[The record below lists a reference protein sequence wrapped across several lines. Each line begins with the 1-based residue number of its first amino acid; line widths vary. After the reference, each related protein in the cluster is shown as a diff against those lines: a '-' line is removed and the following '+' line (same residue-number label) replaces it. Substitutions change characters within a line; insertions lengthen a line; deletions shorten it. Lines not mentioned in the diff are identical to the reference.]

1 MARLTALVDGP
12 VSIIG
17 AGLAGS
23 LLAVYLARRG
33 IEVRL
38 FERRGD
44 MRSTP
49 IAAGRSIN
57 LALAN
62 RGLAALQQVGL
73 DDDVQPLLTRMR
85 GRMMHDLD
93 GELLL
98 QPYGQRPDEVI
109 YSISRAHLNI
119 LLLQAADAHEHV
131 SLYFEQRVEQVDFDT
146 GAMRVLDKRSGAHRD
161 IAAGP
166 VICAGGATSRIRRQM
181 MQREGYEAA
190 VEYLAHDY
198 KELTLPADTDGGH
211 QIASDALHI
220 WPRGSH
226 MLIALPNLDG
236 SFTVTLF
243 MPRQGEPSFESLV
256 TRTAVREFFARE
268 FADVVPLIPALEQEY
283 FDNPTGQ
290 MQTVYAY
297 PWHVGGNALLIG
309 DAAHGIVPFHG
320 QGMNAAFE
328 DCREL
333 DACLD
338 NTNGG
343 WEGVFSRFQ
352 SARKPNT
359 DAIAQMALENYTE
372 MRDSVRDPGF
382 HLQKQVAWELERRHP
397 TRFVPRYTMV
407 SFRHIPYA
415 QALQRGDIQKR
426 ILTQITHGAT
436 RLQEV
441 DFEYGAQLVLQQLPP
456 LECSHDPAEHE

>member
-1 MARLTALVDGP
+1 MPLPHAP
-12 VSIIG
+12 VNIIG

-23 LLAVYLARRG
+23 LLAIYLARRG
-33 IEVRL
+33 IEVHL
-38 FERRGD
+38 FERRVD
-44 MRSTP
+44 MRNTP
-49 IAAGRSIN
+49 IPAGRSIN

-73 DDDVQPLLTRMR
+73 EHDVQPLLTSMR
-85 GRMMHDLD
+85 GRMMHDLQ
-93 GELLL
+93 GELRR

-109 YSISRAHLNI
+109 YSVSRAHLNI
-119 LLLQAADAHEHV
+119 LLLHAADAHEHV
-131 SLYFEQRVEQVDFDT
+131 RLYFEHRVEQVDFDT
-146 GAMRVLDKRSGAHRD
+146 GAMRVLDKHSGEHREFTH
-161 IAAGP
+161 GP

-181 MQREGYEAA
+181 MARDGFEAS
-190 VEYLAHDY
+190 VEYLPHDY
-198 KELTLPADTDGGH
+198 KELTLPAGPQGAH
-211 QIASDALHI
+211 RIAPDALHI

-243 MPRQGEPSFESLV
+243 MPRRGDPGFDRLNTPSE
-256 TRTAVREFFARE
+256 VREFFARE
-268 FADVVPLIPALEQEY
+268 FSDVAPLIPALEQEF
-283 FDNPTGQ
+283 FDNPTGR
-290 MQTVYAY
+290 MQTVHAY

-333 DACLD
+333 DACL
-338 NTNGG
+338 THPQGT
-343 WEGVFSRFQ
+343 WESVFSRFQ
-352 SARKPNT
+352 AARKPNT
-359 DAIAQMALENYTE
+359 DAIAQMALENYIE

-382 HLQKQVAWELERRHP
+382 HLRKQLAWELERRHP
-397 TRFVPRYTMV
+397 TRFVPRYTMI

-415 QALQRGDIQKR
+415 QALHRGEIQER
-426 ILTQITHGAT
+426 ILRQITHHAS
-436 RLQEV
+436 RIEDV

-456 LECSHDPAEHE
+456 LDIRQTAADDE

>member
-1 MARLTALVDGP
+1 MALADSP
-12 VSIIG
+12 VNIIG

-33 IEVRL
+33 IEVHL
-38 FERRGD
+38 FERRAD
-44 MRSTP
+44 MRNTP
-49 IAAGRSIN
+49 IPAGRSIN

-73 DDDVQPLLTRMR
+73 DDDVQPLLTPMR
-85 GRMMHDLD
+85 GRMMHDLQ

-109 YSISRAHLNI
+109 YSVSRAHLNI
-119 LLLQAADAHEHV
+119 LLLNAADAHEHV
-131 SLYFEQRVEQVDFDT
+131 RVHFEHRVEQVDFDT
-146 GAMRVLDKRSGAHRD
+146 GAIRVLDKRSGEHRD
-161 IAAGP
+161 FTRGP
-166 VICAGGATSRIRRQM
+166 TICAGGATSRIRRQM
-181 MQREGYEAA
+181 MAREGFEAS
-190 VEYLAHDY
+190 VDYLEHDY
-198 KELTLPADTDGGH
+198 KELTLPASPQGAH

-243 MPRQGEPSFESLV
+243 MPRQGKPGFDRLNTS
-256 TRTAVREFFARE
+256 AKVRDFFACE
-268 FADVVPLIPALEQEY
+268 FADIVPLIPALEQE
-283 FDNPTGQ
+283 FSNNPAGQ
-290 MQTVYAY
+290 MQTVLAF
-297 PWHVGGNALLIG
+297 PWHVGGNALLFG

-333 DACLD
+333 DACLTHPTD
-338 NTNGG
+338 T
-343 WEGVFSRFQ
+343 WESVFSRFQ

-359 DAIAQMALENYTE
+359 DAIAQMALENYIE

-382 HLQKQVAWELERRHP
+382 HLRKQVAWELERRHP

-415 QALQRGDIQKR
+415 QALHRGEIQTR
-426 ILTQITHGAT
+426 ILRQLTHDAV
-436 RLQEV
+436 RIEEV

-456 LECSHDPAEHE
+456 LDAGQTEPGDE